1 MFSRW
6 NRPRV
11 IGTTLML
18 MVGCALALPVL
29 AVRAA
34 PVDPEARDIRLEKRP
49 LPVWI
54 QGALKAAPE
63 MIVAR
68 SEVTIRERGLGTAQ
82 AARFLPEF
90 HALSISGISK
100 RARGTVND
108 PLDTVD
114 TNAYGP
120 FTQVEVQFVQPLF
133 TWGKIT
139 SNIEAAA
146 RAVDAEMAAGE
157 RTANAIV
164 EQTKELYFNVLLART
179 LAGIV
184 SETAKGFDDALETA
198 RERREDGDADI
209 TELDIL
215 YLRVGRAEIKKQLP
229 RLEVSERI
237 ALEALRVLAGEPRRE
252 PLDVAE
258 RFLDPV
264 PAKVRELA
272 YYEEQLFSQS
282 PEWKQLQYGIEA
294 KSSQKDA
301 LEADYYPSFFLS
313 GTFAYSYAPKR
324 KRQLNPFAWD
334 QFNYLRGPGGVLG
347 IRWPLNFHL
356 TEARVSAAQAE
367 VEKLHAQ
374 SRRARTGLELE
385 LQKAYDEVIQA
396 RESLEVLE
404 DGRKAGRAI
413 LTLSVTN
420 FDIGIGD
427 ASEILQ
433 ALGNYARV
441 SSSYYDSVRHYD
453 MALAHLT
460 RVTGE
465 EVMVLEGILPGYRWV
480 EPGSTAP

>member
-1 MFSRW
+1 MFSER
-6 NRPRV
+6 NRQWA
-11 IGTTLML
+11 IGTTLVVAIWL
-18 MVGCALALPVL
+18 VCVASVS
-29 AVRAA
+29 AA
-34 PVDPEARDIRLEKRP
+34 PIDTAARDVRLEKRP
-49 LPVWI
+49 LPIWI

-63 MIVAR
+63 MVVAR

-90 HALSISGISK
+90 HALSLSGVSK
-100 RARGTVND
+100 RARGTVNA

-114 TNAYGP
+114 VNAYGP

-146 RAVDAEMAAGE
+146 GAVGAQMAAGE
-157 RTANAIV
+157 RTANSIV
-164 EQTKELYFNVLLART
+164 EQTKELYFNILLART
-179 LAGIV
+179 LVGIV
-184 SETAKGFDDALETA
+184 SETARGFDDALATA

-229 RLEVSERI
+229 RLEASERI
-237 ALEALRVLAGEPRRE
+237 ALGALRILAGGSRRDSI
-252 PLDVAE
+252 DVAE

-264 PAKVRELA
+264 PSKVREFA

-282 PEWKQLQYGIEA
+282 PEWRQLQFGIQS
-294 KSSQKDA
+294 KSSQRDA

-367 VEKLHAQ
+367 VEKLHAE
-374 SRRARTGLELE
+374 SRRARSGLGLELQE
-385 LQKAYDEVIQA
+385 AYEAVTQT

-441 SSSYYDSVRHYD
+441 SSSYYDSVRQYD
-453 MALAHLT
+453 MALAKLT

-465 EVMVLEGILPGYRWV
+465 EVMLLEGVLPGYRWV
-480 EPGSTAP
+480 AEGRP